1 MKSSRNDSNPGP
13 GNYSVSDYNTI
24 EKPIV
29 TGGAPANEFAFKK
42 HERMKSERLANPFK
56 TSDLSREKTVV
67 LETAN
72 LGPGLYY
79 PEKGEIGGST
89 LHKSKMLFYQT
100 QSGSKELPFYSDS
113 FLNKTYFRH
122 GTACDEKGE

>member
-13 GNYSVSDYNTI
+13 GNYSVDDYNTI

-42 HERMKSERLANPFK
+42 HERMMSEKLANPFR
-56 TSDLSREKTVV
+56 TNDLSREKTFI
-67 LETAN
+67 LETAI
-72 LGPGLYY
+72 LGPGLYS

-89 LHKSKMLFYQT
+89 IQKSKMLFYQT
-100 QSGSKELPFYSDS
+100 
-113 FLNKTYFRH
+113 
-122 GTACDEKGE
+122 

>member
-42 HERMKSERLANPFK
+42 HERMKSERESESLLDQGIQKFSRKLIVALK
-56 TSDLSREKTVV
+56 TSDNKSIYLLPPFLHGKSSAKEKK
-67 LETAN
+67 
-72 LGPGLYY
+72 Y
-79 PEKGEIGGST
+79 
-89 LHKSKMLFYQT
+89 LHFNIVY
-100 QSGSKELPFYSDS
+100 
-113 FLNKTYFRH
+113 
-122 GTACDEKGE
+122 